1 MARVLVVDDDP
12 SMLSALG
19 ALLRSSGHQA
29 VAAQS
34 AKEALAVLDGG
45 IEAVVTDYSMPEM
58 NGLELVRRIRRDRPE
73 LKVLFM
79 TGYADTADI
88 EAESVDVPTLR
99 KPFRVAELSDKVA
112 SVLRGGAPSAV
123 AV

>member
-45 IEAVVTDYSMPEM
+45 IEAVVTDWE
-58 NGLELVRRIRRDRPE
+58 
-73 LKVLFM
+73 
-79 TGYADTADI
+79 
-88 EAESVDVPTLR
+88 R
-99 KPFRVAELSDKVA
+99 KRYFEQA
-112 SVLRGGAPSAV
+112 
-123 AV
+123 